1 MYDPSAT
8 DAPASGSASESDPFA
23 IPDTDTST
31 EVPVV
36 LNIAD
41 DDGSADD
48 DTTTYV
54 RGKTSVSSGSGTTA
68 DDTNVIGGRNQY
80 VNTES
85 SEVLSTSS
93 AAFHDF
99 LRYASVAFAGISIAL
114 LLFFYYAAHDTNF
127 VWTNPLWSPNTWE
140 FLFYIGYLQQ
150 MQAVSELTVLK
161 TPYFLWDYTDSFAWM
176 NFLIEQST
184 DSSSSSRRL
193 ETIVLG
199 GVVSYA
205 DRIGIDEGSILM
217 HTAIGFALIM
227 GILIIAFLVIAVMAK
242 RKAEQAVDDDDNLNE
257 FTQKVHRLRSASI
270 RTLGMCVMVWFF
282 SLYPLSL
289 MASFE
294 ISMEVAAGEM
304 ADALIV
310 SIIAIVV
317 VCFGVLAVSGRTIM
331 HKSKD
336 ELQQYENLA
345 TWGSLYAVYT
355 YRSRMFFIFD
365 AVVQIVT
372 GILIG
377 TMDGDPTQLVL
388 VIGIQVL
395 YMFAVFLLSPFSERM
410 VLYAAYAI
418 GMLKVLNFGL
428 AFAFLNSNTLSA
440 TGRSDVAH
448 AFIGINSIIIIA
460 WFIRLL
466 VVFSTYIRMWM
477 LHTENEKRGSSLVK
491 GETRTTANSELY
503 ASVDSTRAHEHEMS
517 ETGTVVLPTHVRQ
530 AAL

>member
-1 MYDPSAT
+1 MYDPTAT
-8 DAPASGSASESDPFA
+8 KAAASSSSGSGSDPFA
-23 IPDTDTST
+23 IPET
-31 EVPVV
+31 EEKTEKPVV

-41 DDGSADD
+41 DDGSSEA

-54 RGKTSVSSGSGTTA
+54 RGKTTISSSSSGTT
-68 DDTNVIGGRNQY
+68 DSNVIGGRNQY

-85 SEVLSTSS
+85 SEVLSSTS

-99 LRYASVAFAGISIAL
+99 LRYASVAFAGISMAL
-114 LLFFYYAAHDTNF
+114 LLFFYYAAHDANL
-127 VWTNPLWSPNTWE
+127 VWTNALWSPNTWE
-140 FLFYIGYLQQ
+140 FLFYVGYLQQ

-161 TPYFLWDYTDSFAWM
+161 TPYFLWDYTDSFAWL
-176 NFLIEQST
+176 NFLIEEST
-184 DSSSSSRRL
+184 DSSSSRRL

-205 DRIGIDEGSILM
+205 DRIGVDEDSILM

-227 GILIIAFLVIAVMAK
+227 GILIVAFLVIAVMAK
-242 RKAEQAVDDDDNLNE
+242 RKAEQALDDDANLNN

-294 ISMEVAAGEM
+294 ISMEISAGEI
-304 ADALIV
+304 ADSLIV
-310 SIIAIVV
+310 SIIALIV
-317 VCFGVLAVSGRTIM
+317 VCFGVLAISARTIM

-336 ELQQYENLA
+336 DLQQFENIA

-355 YRSRMFFIFD
+355 YRSRMFFILD
-365 AVVQIVT
+365 AVLQIIT

-377 TMDGDPTQLVL
+377 TMDGDPTQLLL

-395 YMFAVFLLSPFSERM
+395 YAFALFLLSPYAERL
-410 VLYAAYAI
+410 VQYVAYAVSACKI
-418 GMLKVLNFGL
+418 LNFGL
-428 AFAFLNSNTLSA
+428 AFAFLNSNTMSA

-448 AFIGINSIIIIA
+448 AFIGINTIIITA

-466 VVFSTYIRMWM
+466 VVFSTYIRAWM
-477 LHTENEKRGSSLVK
+477 VHTDGEKRDSDLTK

-503 ASVDSTRAHEHEMS
+503 ASVDSTRAHEHNEDPLA
-517 ETGTVVLPTHVRQ
+517 GTVVLPTQARQ